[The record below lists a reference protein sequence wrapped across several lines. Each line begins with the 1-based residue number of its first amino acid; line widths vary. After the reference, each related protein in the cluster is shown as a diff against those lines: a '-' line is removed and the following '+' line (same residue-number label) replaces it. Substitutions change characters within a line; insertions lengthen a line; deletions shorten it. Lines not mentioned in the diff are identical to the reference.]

1 MSASYLE
8 KAESELFSA
17 GILPLPPPAPLPP
30 TPPPPADP
38 EEDDSLA
45 EECCIW
51 RSCWYII
58 YPVSVASS
66 PVVPAPAVGRGAVA
80 VGRRR
85 RHLHRAVEVEADAV
99 AGHA

>member
-1 MSASYLE
+1 MGYFLRHVRMSASYLE

-17 GILPLPPPAPLPP
+17 GILPLPPPPAPPPP

-58 YPVSVASS
+58 SWSWGKEYYK
-66 PVVPAPAVGRGAVA
+66 
-80 VGRRR
+80 
-85 RHLHRAVEVEADAV
+85 
-99 AGHA
+99 